1 MKESCTSKGEEKK
14 MGEHDT
20 RTIFHSDVAAVI
32 TSVFS
37 FPQDDDGGSAVS

>member
-1 MKESCTSKGEEKK
+1 

-20 RTIFHSDVAAVI
+20 KMIFHSDVAEVI

-37 FPQDDDGGSAVS
+37 FPQDDGGGSAVS